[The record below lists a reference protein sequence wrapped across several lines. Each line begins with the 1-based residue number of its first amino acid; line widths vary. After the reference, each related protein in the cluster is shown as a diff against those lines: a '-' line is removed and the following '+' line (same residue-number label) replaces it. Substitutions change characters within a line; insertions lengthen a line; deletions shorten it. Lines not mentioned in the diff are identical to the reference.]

1 MVPVSDPLNLR
12 IARKLEETAG
22 ILEGQGANP
31 FRVNAYR
38 QAARTVRALPR
49 PVSQIVEREGE
60 EGLKAL
66 PGIGESLARSI
77 RLLVE
82 TGRLPMLERMRG
94 ESAPEQ
100 QLMTV
105 PGIGRKLAERL
116 HHDLG
121 LASLEELEAAAHD
134 GRLASLAGL
143 GEKRIA
149 GIIDSLASRLGR
161 VRKPAAPAGVPDPPV
176 GELLDVDREYRRL
189 AAAGKLRTIAPKR
202 LNPAGEAWLPVL
214 HTERSG
220 RHYTAL
226 YSNTA
231 RAHQVGMT
239 RDWVVL
245 YCESGGG
252 ERQWTVITSR
262 MGPLEGRRIVRGRE
276 EECATYYRARASAP
290 AG

>member
-60 EGLKAL
+60 QGLKAL

-100 QLMTV
+100 QLMSV

-121 LASLEELEAAAHD
+121 ISNLEELETAAHD
-134 GRLASLAGL
+134 GRLATLAGL

-161 VRKPAAPAGVPDPPV
+161 VRRPAAPAGVPDPPV

-202 LNPAGEAWLPVL
+202 LNPGGEAWLPVL

-231 RAHQVGMT
+231 RAHQLGTT

-245 YCESGGG
+245 YCESGAG

-276 EECATYYRARASAP
+276 EECATYYRARAAAP

>member
-38 QAARTVRALPR
+38 HAARTVRTLPR
-49 PVSQIVEREGE
+49 PVSEIVEQEGE

-100 QLMTV
+100 QLMSV

-121 LASLEELEAAAHD
+121 IANLEELEAAAHD

-143 GEKRIA
+143 GRKRIA
-149 GIIDSLASRLGR
+149 GIIDSLAARLGR
-161 VRKPAAPAGVPDPPV
+161 VRRPAAPAAVPDPPV

-202 LNPAGEAWLPVL
+202 LNPAGQAWLPVL

-231 RAHQVGMT
+231 RAHQLGMT

-262 MGPLEGRRIVRGRE
+262 LGPLEGRRIVRGRE
-276 EECATYYRARASAP
+276 DECAAYYRARAAAP